1 MTEPQSTMDDI
12 NTVEKVLRERMQS
25 PYANQSDKA
34 RLALEALKRLENILV
49 PF

>member
-1 MTEPQSTMDDI
+1 MSEPQSIMDDL

-25 PYANQSDKA
+25 LCATQSDKA